1 MNPASGLWT
10 SQAATRV
17 RKRRPQTSGRR
28 ATRSPLR
35 CRRPRRPPRPPRR
48 HDRTGSCVSLGP
60 FGLGAAI
67 SWLAF
72 LVVPPAVSRPPSGRR
87 RARRYDFLLLLS
99 LQLTTSS
106 STQKPKAHCRGVARH
121 TKWSRALQGH
131 THDCI
136 PAPPDTSFCG
146 TVMMHIKSEFAT
158 APQSF
163 R

>member
-1 MNPASGLWT
+1 MHARIQGCLMMRVSFEHLAP
-10 SQAATRV
+10 QAAA
-17 RKRRPQTSGRR
+17 PAPG
-28 ATRSPLR
+28 P
-35 CRRPRRPPRPPRR
+35 RPRRRGSSQEARTSR
-48 HDRTGSCVSLGP
+48 EHKRLTGSCVSLGP

-131 THDCI
+131 THGCI

>member
-72 LVVPPAVSRPPSGRR
+72 LVVPPAVSRPTSGRR

-106 STQKPKAHCRGVARH
+106 STQKPKAHCRGVAGKAHQVVARTSGSH
-121 TKWSRALQGH
+121 TRLHPCTSGH
-131 THDCI
+131 FLLRDRYDAHQ
-136 PAPPDTSFCG
+136 
-146 TVMMHIKSEFAT
+146 E
-158 APQSF
+158 
-163 R
+163 